1 MYELRITVSKVL
13 GRCTADPPMKKGDYF
28 VVRDGDISIPEGGY
42 VCMWAL
48 QSVMPVI
55 TPKEREIGEAR
66 DEDWMWRVHHVQCP
80 DPRGRVVFK
89 IEQVRKLDRRHRA
102 AAGTGAVPAQGSS
115 ARQRGHPHG
124 VDAAA
129 GAAQPEPENGAPREV
144 QDLRVVVEQ
153 VGGSC
158 TSGMK
163 PGDHFVL
170 RGGRLYIP
178 AGRHFCLYALHA
190 TLPLLPAKQRRLEDQ
205 DWLARDSRVICPD
218 PAGNVIVRIGPDRK
232 TEGPGV
238 RVLHSPGGQQDPS
251 RGNGS
256 ETTG

>member
-13 GRCTADPPMKKGDYF
+13 GRCTADPPMKKGDHF

-42 VCMWAL
+42 ACMWAL
-48 QSVMPVI
+48 QSLMPVI
-55 TPKEREIGEAR
+55 TPKERVIGEAK

-89 IEQVRKLDRRHRA
+89 IDQVRKLDRHDRA
-102 AAGTGAVPAQGSS
+102 AAGAGAASTRSS
-115 ARQRGHPHG
+115 SERQRGCPSCG
-124 VDAAA
+124 GAAA
-129 GAAQPEPENGAPREV
+129 GAEQPEPGNGAPRGV

-153 VGGSC
+153 VGGAC

-170 RGGRLYIP
+170 RSGRLYIP

-190 TLPLLPAKQRRLEDQ
+190 TLPLLPAKQRRLEDG
-205 DWLARDSRVICPD
+205 DWLASDSRVICPD
-218 PAGNVIVRIGPDRK
+218 PAGNVIMRIGPDRC
-232 TEGPGV
+232 
-238 RVLHSPGGQQDPS
+238 
-251 RGNGS
+251 
-256 ETTG
+256 